1 MLEQVRVMID
11 NTTAVTTLAHLGTSH
26 SVLCN
31 NLARLMR
38 DWCIENNIWLSTA
51 HIPGKV
57 NVLADNEP
65 RNTHIGTE

>member
-1 MLEQVRVMID
+1 M
-11 NTTAVTTLAHLGTSH
+11 G
-26 SVLCN
+26 
-31 NLARLMR
+31 

-57 NVLADNEP
+57 NALADNEP

>member
-1 MLEQVRVMID
+1 MLEQVKVMID